1 MYNYAL
7 RVHIMQKSE
16 RQTRL
21 RELIR
26 RERFRSQGELTTRL
40 AEIGFPATQAS
51 VSRDLDELG
60 VVKVHGVYTL
70 PDESRGPSQFGP
82 VRFQAVGDNLI
93 IAKTLSGLASAITV
107 RIDSASIPGVIGTLA
122 GDDTIFIAVK
132 DRKSQS
138 QALKQVQGVFN

>member
-1 MYNYAL
+1 MCIIMHQRCIA
-7 RVHIMQKSE
+7 MQKAG
-16 RQTRL
+16 RQDRI

-26 RERFRSQGELTTRL
+26 TERFRSQTELTGRL
-40 AEIGFPATQAS
+40 VELGFPATQAS

-60 VVKVHGVYTL
+60 VVKVHGAYTL
-70 PDESRGPSQFGP
+70 PNSNGPGSQFGP

-107 RIDSASIPGVIGTLA
+107 RIDSAAIPGVIGTLA

-138 QALKQVQGVFN
+138 

>member
-1 MYNYAL
+1 
-7 RVHIMQKSE
+7 MQKAE
-16 RQTRL
+16 RQERI

-26 RERFRSQGELTTRL
+26 TERFRSQAELTARL
-40 AEIGFPATQAS
+40 VELGFAATQAS

-70 PDESRGPSQFGP
+70 PNEGGNGSQFGP
-82 VRFQAVGDNLI
+82 IRFQAVGDNLI

-107 RIDSASIPGVIGTLA
+107 RIDSASIPGVVGTLA
-122 GDDTIFIAVK
+122 GDDTIFIAVR

-138 QALKQVQGVFN
+138 QALKQVEGVFN